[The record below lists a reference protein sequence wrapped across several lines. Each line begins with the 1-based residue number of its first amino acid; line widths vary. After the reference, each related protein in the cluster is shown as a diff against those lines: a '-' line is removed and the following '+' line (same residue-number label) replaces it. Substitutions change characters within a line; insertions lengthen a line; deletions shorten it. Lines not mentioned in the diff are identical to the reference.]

1 MKKLPRLMSLA
12 IVLTLLCTSAGGGV
26 AWAGSDTDIQTKEF
40 TTPAAAPTVINTGA
54 SNITDSSARLNGK
67 VTRTGGENPTVY
79 IYWGDNNGG
88 TTPGNWDNEVNL
100 GIKGTGAFSTDVKN
114 LTPGTA
120 YYYRCYVVNS
130 GGSDWADSAT
140 GFAEPGAPTII
151 NTGASKISNL
161 SARLNGKVTSTGSE
175 KPTVY
180 IYWGNNDGGNTP
192 GNWDNKVNLGI
203 NGTIPFFTDI
213 KGLTGGTAYYYTCYA
228 VNSAGSDWADSAI
241 VFIKP
246 VAPAVANTGA
256 SNITDS
262 SARLNGRVTSTGG
275 ENPTVYIY
283 WGDNNGGGIP
293 GNWDNEVNLGIK
305 GTGAFFTDIK
315 DLTPSTVCYYR
326 CYVVNSAGSDWA
338 DSATGVA
345 TKRIMPTVTTDDA
358 TNVSRTSSR
367 LNLSY
372 DSGDYTVIWLRFRWR
387 SAEEDS
393 WSYTH
398 WEFKHG
404 VSSGS
409 YYYFLSRL
417 APATTYYFAAE
428 LKYDS
433 TIISGLVKAV
443 TPE

>member
-1 MKKLPRLMSLA
+1 MKKLPRLMLLV
-12 IVLTLLCTSAGGGV
+12 IVLAALCTSGGV
-26 AWAGSDTDIQTKEF
+26 AWASLDTDIQTKEF
-40 TTPAAAPTVINTGA
+40 TTPAAAPTVTNTGA
-54 SNITDSSARLNGK
+54 SDITDSSARLNGK
-67 VTRTGGENPTVY
+67 VTSTGGENPTVY
-79 IYWGDNNGG
+79 IYWGDNNGRNI
-88 TTPGNWDNEVNL
+88 PGNWDNEVNL
-100 GIKGTGAFSTDVKN
+100 GIKGKGAFFTDIKD
-114 LTPGTA
+114 LTLGTV
-120 YYYRCYVVNS
+120 YYYACYAVNS
-130 GGSDWADSAT
+130 AGSDWAYSAT
-140 GFAEPGAPTII
+140 GFIKPAAPTVT
-151 NTGASKISNL
+151 NTGASDITDF
-161 SARLNGKVTSTGSE
+161 SARLNGKVTSTGGE

-180 IYWGNNDGGNTP
+180 IYWGDNDGGTTP

-203 NGTIPFFTDI
+203 KSKISFFTDI

-241 VFIKP
+241 GFIKA
-246 VAPAVANTGA
+246 VAPTVTNTGA
-256 SNITDS
+256 SDITDS
-262 SARLNGRVTSTGG
+262 SARLNGKVTSTGG

-283 WGDNNGGGIP
+283 WGDNNGRNIP

-305 GTGAFFTDIK
+305 GKEAFFTDIK
-315 DLTPSTVCYYR
+315 GLTSGTVYYYR

-372 DSGDYTVIWLRFRWR
+372 DSGDYTVSWLRFRWR

-393 WSYTH
+393 WSYTP
-398 WEFKHG
+398 WQCKRG
-404 VSSGS
+404 GGSGS
-409 YYYFLSRL
+409 YHYFLSRL
-417 APATTYYFAAE
+417 TPATTYYFAAE

-433 TIISGLVKAV
+433 TIISGVEKIV